1 MTLKTRKGRL
11 ILETTLDP
19 PFSEAPMPPRPT
31 IQCQG
36 LSKSFGTS
44 PAVRDVSLELDPGE
58 ILVIVG
64 PSGSGKT
71 TFLRLL
77 AGFETPDEG
86 TISLNG
92 RTMAGPGTWVPPE
105 ARHLGMVFQ
114 DYALFPHMTVFQN
127 VAFGL
132 NGWPRRTRDRRTR
145 QMLEMVHMDHLSR
158 RYSHQLS
165 GGEQQRVA
173 LARSL
178 APNPLALLLDEP
190 FSNLDPQLRD
200 QLRAG
205 VKNILRTSGVTAVY
219 VTHDQREALY
229 MGDRVAV
236 LNGGSMEQVG
246 PPEEVYHQP
255 STRFVARFLGTADFI
270 PGTVTEDGLV
280 TEIGL
285 LRSTVRLSGGTEVE
299 VMTRPDDVSISP
311 SDNGLGRVISRDFR
325 GMYYLY
331 GLSLPSGV
339 VVHSLQHHTAYYPQ
353 GTSVDVTL
361 KPDQTQT
368 CFANGEPAAELPA
381 SGCFSAVTT

>member
-1 MTLKTRKGRL
+1 METRMGSL
-11 ILETTLDP
+11 ILDTTLD
-19 PFSEAPMPPRPT
+19 SHHEETPMPGPPT

-36 LSKSFGTS
+36 VTKSFGGT
-44 PAVRDVSLELDPGE
+44 PAVRDVSLSLDPGE
-58 ILVIVG
+58 ILAVVG

-77 AGFETPDEG
+77 AGFEVPDEG
-86 TISLNG
+86 TITLND
-92 RTMAGPGTWVPPE
+92 RTVAGPGAWVAPE
-105 ARHLGMVFQ
+105 ARRLGMVFQ

-127 VAFGL
+127 VVFGL
-132 NGWPRRTRDRRTR
+132 KGLPRRARDRRAR
-145 QMLEMVHMDHLSR
+145 QMLEMVQMDHLSK

-190 FSNLDPQLRD
+190 FSNLDPQLRV

-219 VTHDQREALY
+219 VTHDQQEALY

-236 LNGGSMEQVG
+236 LNAGSVEQVG
-246 PPEEVYHQP
+246 PPEDVFHQP
-255 STRFVARFLGTADFI
+255 NTRFVARFLDIADLI
-270 PGTVTEDGLV
+270 PATVTEDGLV

-285 LRSTVRLSGGTEVE
+285 LHLTVQLPGGTEVE
-299 VMTRPDDVSISP
+299 VMTRPDDVTISP
-311 SDNGLGRVISRDFR
+311 SENGLGKVVSRDFR
-325 GMYYLY
+325 GMHYLY
-331 GLSLPSGV
+331 GLSLPSGI

-353 GTSVDVTL
+353 GTSVDVAL
-361 KPDQTQT
+361 NPNQTQT
-368 CFANGEPAAELPA
+368 CFVTNDAISGLPTR
-381 SGCFSAVTT
+381 GPLSAVTR